1 MILMGKRLFQVDL
14 LDTITGRLI
23 KSGEVSGRYPRDA
36 MRRFAK
42 DLSKTINLKEMR
54 DKQFARYVF
63 LASKRRS

>member
-1 MILMGKRLFQVDL
+1 MGKRIFQVDL

-42 DLSKTINLKEMR
+42 DFTTINLKEMR

-63 LASKRRS
+63 LASKRRT